1 MPTKLTEEQLQV
13 RFSALLDRIKEIHDR
28 CKKEEKE
35 STIDTLVDSFLCFQN
50 LASAFVNDCR
60 EYLEDTSSPGPE
72 FMFTILEI
80 NRALACSA
88 GHLQVAQ
95 HRLGTTV
102 LDDLAKN
109 SSARENQNYLPS

>member
-1 MPTKLTEEQLQV
+1 MSELTAEQLQV
-13 RFSALLDRIKEIHDR
+13 RFSALLDRITEVHDKV
-28 CKKEEKE
+28 KKEEKE
-35 STIDTLVDSFLCFQN
+35 STIDVLIDSFLCFQN
-50 LASAFVNDCR
+50 LASAFWNDCR
-60 EYLEDTSSPGPE
+60 NYLDDTFVPGPE
-72 FMFTILEI
+72 FMTILLEI

-109 SSARENQNYLPS
+109 NAKRENQNYLPS